1 MMRPLSGK
9 HNVKLLNWRN
19 KNFTDDMAFLPSVIE
34 VIESPPSP
42 VRVQLLYTLCI
53 FTVLAFAWSFF
64 GRIDIIAT
72 APGKVQPQGYV
83 KVIESE
89 VTGKV
94 SRILLKNGDRVSEGE
109 TVALLD
115 AADSQAK
122 YNDALYNFSSFYA
135 ELWRR
140 KTQDRLARDLSVE
153 DRAITD
159 FAVEWPAQPLL
170 PEEIKH
176 RETSAMH
183 GELTQLNTDLQNIRA
198 QLAQNT
204 TREQGMKATIASQ
217 KSLIETLNERLQ
229 IRRTLVEK
237 QVVSK
242 DDWLQIMTD
251 VKEAK
256 STLQST
262 LAQLRDI
269 QAARDIL
276 QIALLKTRHDF
287 ISENLKNIGQVE
299 RQSNSLREQ
308 VNQREAQLALMTF
321 KSPINGTIVASSL
334 VSQGQVVTPGEE
346 LMRVVPDNSR
356 LEIIAYVPNQDIGF
370 IRPGQPVDV
379 KINAFPYTRYG
390 TLNGVVQ
397 HISQDAIPA
406 ADAQQV
412 QMDPTRLG
420 SNTKAGGGQ
429 STQGLVFPLTVALE
443 QDHILVGNQQ
453 VSLVSGMGVSVEI
466 KTDRRRLIDYL
477 VSPIYDLTSSS
488 LRER

>member
-204 TREQGMKATIASQ
+204 TREQGMKQPS
-217 KSLIETLNERLQ
+217 R
-229 IRRTLVEK
+229 
-237 QVVSK
+237 
-242 DDWLQIMTD
+242 
-251 VKEAK
+251 AK
-256 STLQST
+256 
-262 LAQLRDI
+262 
-269 QAARDIL
+269 
-276 QIALLKTRHDF
+276 
-287 ISENLKNIGQVE
+287 
-299 RQSNSLREQ
+299 
-308 VNQREAQLALMTF
+308 
-321 KSPINGTIVASSL
+321 
-334 VSQGQVVTPGEE
+334 
-346 LMRVVPDNSR
+346 
-356 LEIIAYVPNQDIGF
+356 
-370 IRPGQPVDV
+370 
-379 KINAFPYTRYG
+379 
-390 TLNGVVQ
+390 
-397 HISQDAIPA
+397 
-406 ADAQQV
+406 
-412 QMDPTRLG
+412 
-420 SNTKAGGGQ
+420 KA
-429 STQGLVFPLTVALE
+429 
-443 QDHILVGNQQ
+443 
-453 VSLVSGMGVSVEI
+453 
-466 KTDRRRLIDYL
+466 
-477 VSPIYDLTSSS
+477 
-488 LRER
+488 

>member
-1 MMRPLSGK
+1 M
-9 HNVKLLNWRN
+9 
-19 KNFTDDMAFLPSVIE
+19 
-34 VIESPPSP
+34 
-42 VRVQLLYTLCI
+42 
-53 FTVLAFAWSFF
+53 
-64 GRIDIIAT
+64 
-72 APGKVQPQGYV
+72 
-83 KVIESE
+83 
-89 VTGKV
+89 
-94 SRILLKNGDRVSEGE
+94 
-109 TVALLD
+109 
-115 AADSQAK
+115 
-122 YNDALYNFSSFYA
+122 
-135 ELWRR
+135 
-140 KTQDRLARDLSVE
+140 
-153 DRAITD
+153 
-159 FAVEWPAQPLL
+159 
-170 PEEIKH
+170 
-176 RETSAMH
+176 
-183 GELTQLNTDLQNIRA
+183 
-198 QLAQNT
+198 
-204 TREQGMKATIASQ
+204 
-217 KSLIETLNERLQ
+217 
-229 IRRTLVEK
+229 RRTLVEK